1 MSATRK
7 AYKQLGS
14 LLTGFAAAAIV
25 LAVIL
30 PPWAFNLFVTWWVG
44 AFIGAV
50 FSFFATA
57 IVEMVSGELLKKY
70 LVEITIFGFE
80 FSFSL
85 FFIATV
91 IVRVWLF
98 GI

>member
-14 LLTGFAAAAIV
+14 LLIGFAAAAVV
-25 LAVIL
+25 LAVVL
-30 PPWAFNLFVTWWVG
+30 PTWAFNLFVAWWVG
-44 AFIGAV
+44 AFTGAI

-57 IVEMVSGELLKKY
+57 LVEMVTGDFLKKY
-70 LVEITIFGFE
+70 LVEVTIFGFD

-85 FFIATV
+85 FLIATIV
-91 IVRVWLF
+91 VRVWLF

>member
-7 AYKQLGS
+7 AYKQLGT
-14 LLTGFAAAAIV
+14 LLGGFAVAAIV

-30 PPWAFNLFVTWWVG
+30 PTWAFNLFVTWWVG
-44 AFIGAV
+44 AFIGSV

-57 IVEMVSGELLKKY
+57 LVEMLTGDFLKKY
-70 LVEITIFGFE
+70 LIEVEVFGFE